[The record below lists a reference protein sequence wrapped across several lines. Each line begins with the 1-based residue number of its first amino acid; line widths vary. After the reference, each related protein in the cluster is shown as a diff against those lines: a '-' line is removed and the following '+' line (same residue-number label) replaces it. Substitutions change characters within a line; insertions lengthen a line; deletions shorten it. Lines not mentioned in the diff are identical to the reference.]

1 MMKMILIMCY
11 LPTMNI
17 ALGLAALTAVATA
30 LGGLLALKS
39 KDRLHLVLGLSAG
52 LLLGLVAFELLP
64 ESFSHDAGEFLNV
77 PVTAIALIGGFMA
90 LHLFEKFSGGHEP
103 VESDYG
109 HEHRH
114 AGNVAGTLGALAM
127 AGHVLIDG
135 IALGVA
141 FQVSNELGIAV
152 FVAVLVHAFSDGLNT
167 VSLLIKSG
175 TGTKKAILLLGVDA
189 GARVG
194 GAAIGSSIALNDDYI
209 AIYLA
214 LFAGVLIYL
223 ATSHILP
230 EAHSRHSSRWTL
242 VTTVAGVLVMWGLV
256 SQIHSSDIHAHD
268 HSHSESHD
276 AESHDAESHD
286 AESHDEDSHDSD
298 VDQSGS
304 NGDKKD
310 DHSHEEDGHDHD

>member
-1 MMKMILIMCY
+1 
-11 LPTMNI
+11 MNI

-39 KDRLHLVLGLSAG
+39 RDRLHLVLGLSAG

-77 PVTAIALIGGFMA
+77 PITAVALIGGFMA

-103 VESDYG
+103 IESEYG
-109 HEHRH
+109 TEHRH

-175 TGTKKAILLLGVDA
+175 NWTKRAILLLGVDA
-189 GARVG
+189 VARVG
-194 GAAIGSSIALNDDYI
+194 GAAIGSTIALNDDYI

-242 VTTVAGVLVMWGLV
+242 VTTIAGVLIMWGLV

-268 HSHSESHD
+268 HSHSEDHEDHEDHEEHS
-276 AESHDAESHD
+276 
-286 AESHDEDSHDSD
+286 DEDHEDHEDHKEHSEEDHEDH
-298 VDQSGS
+298 
-304 NGDKKD
+304 
-310 DHSHEEDGHDHD
+310 DHSDE